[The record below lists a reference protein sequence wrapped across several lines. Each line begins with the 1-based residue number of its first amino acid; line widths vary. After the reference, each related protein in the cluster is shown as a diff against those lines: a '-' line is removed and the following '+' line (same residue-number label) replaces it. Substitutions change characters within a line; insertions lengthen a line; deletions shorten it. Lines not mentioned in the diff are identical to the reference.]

1 MASVPRRPSTT
12 SASMLTQSLIPIQ
25 MPGMMNRMSPPM
37 MASPTRTLTSS
48 TDPSRWKPKR

>member
-48 TDPSRWKPKR
+48 TDPRRWKPKR